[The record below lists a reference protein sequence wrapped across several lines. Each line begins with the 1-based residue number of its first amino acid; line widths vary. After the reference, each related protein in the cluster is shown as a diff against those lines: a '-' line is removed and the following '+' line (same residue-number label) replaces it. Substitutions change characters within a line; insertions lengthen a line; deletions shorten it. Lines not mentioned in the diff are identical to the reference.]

1 MKRGLIIG
9 GTSRAGVGAGC
20 YDWLLNDERFER
32 VVWHVP
38 TPKELDISSSP
49 EIHQYLR
56 NVDLG
61 DYSHNPETFQGY
73 DYILYSAGLN
83 ELRYAEEEENEHL
96 AEIFKVNVFGFISL
110 LGQHRAMFPG
120 KEFSAVAIV
129 SDAMRTPM
137 RGSVA
142 YCSSKAALAMAVKTL
157 AREFAPSSRVN
168 GVAPGVVEGT
178 TMSAYIDETVPG
190 FRGWT
195 KEQAHDYEQSGQPF
209 KRRVGVSEVAEVVAN
224 TLYGPHYM
232 SGSIVEITGAK

>member
-1 MKRGLIIG
+1 MKSGLIIG
-9 GTSRAGVGAGC
+9 GRSPAGVGQAC
-20 YDWLLNDERFER
+20 FTHLLDDRRFDNTT
-32 VVWHVP
+32 WYSP
-38 TPKELDISSSP
+38 TPGEFDVTNSASMYMGLNRLD
-49 EIHQYLR
+49 R
-56 NVDLG
+56 KG
-61 DYSHNPETFQGY
+61 FAGY

-83 ELRYAEEEENEHL
+83 ELRYAEDETNQHL
-96 AEIFKVNVFGFISL
+96 SEIFAVNVFGFISL
-110 LGQHRAMFPG
+110 LGMHRKMYPG

-142 YCSSKAALAMAVKTL
+142 YCASKAALAMAVKTL
-157 AREFAPSSRVN
+157 AREFAPACRVN

-190 FRGWT
+190 FRGWS
-195 KEQAHDYEQSGQPF
+195 KDQAREYEQSGQSF
-209 KRRVGVSEVAEVVAN
+209 KRRVRTEEVAEVVAN